1 MNCPIVVYVLR
12 MQQLDV
18 LDVIEICTVRN
29 VLGTVL

>member
-29 VLGTVL
+29 VLGIVL